1 VQAEALQRQ
10 NFSTGGIAL
19 PYSSDMRKALQIL
32 TLSLLTSIPAACGDD
47 AEPTRPADG
56 TVKMWES
63 CEWDGQQEP
72 ALCES
77 SLSCSRHGVCSP
89 VCEVISD
96 CPEFEGFDMDCI
108 SADLAKV
115 CAPKCN
121 ASNEC
126 PQTGGVD
133 LKCHQFYCIGDS

>member
-1 VQAEALQRQ
+1 VQFEALPLE

-19 PYSSDMRKALQIL
+19 PYPLAMRTTLQIL
-32 TLSLLTSIPAACGDD
+32 TLSLLTSITTACDD
-47 AEPTRPADG
+47 NTEPTRPADG
-56 TVKMWES
+56 TVKVWES
-63 CEWDGQQEP
+63 CVWDGQQEP
-72 ALCES
+72 ALCET

-108 SADLAKV
+108 SADLANV

-121 ASNEC
+121 PSNEC
-126 PQTGGVD
+126 PQTGGAE
-133 LKCHQFYCIGDS
+133 LKCHQFYCIGES